1 MAENK
6 GLTRRQFIAASTATV
21 LGTAITKQDSVDL
34 EVDIY
39 QTEELADRAQLVHDN
54 RGYPAQILQGFAAEA
69 LKPLID
75 STDIDSIKVNYRPE
89 LEPSLDE
96 EAAESTL
103 KRWRRTIEDGN
114 AASLLLTDRKYHD
127 SVGVAERT
135 NNPTEATVSVLGEG
149 YDFLDI
155 DRDEDFQEV
164 LVGEYELEE
173 LGYEINYSPFKTVVA
188 GIHEIGHNLGLE
200 HDDGEVF
207 EHEEGAALSVMAAS
221 YLDQYMESGEIRF
234 SDDVYWARSFSENAT
249 ETIDGLLD

>member
-1 MAENK
+1 MAEKK

-21 LGTAITKQDSVDL
+21 LGTAITKQDGVDL

-39 QTEELADRAQLVHDN
+39 QTKELANRAELVHN
-54 RGYPAQILQGFAAEA
+54 ERGYPAQILQGFAQEA
-69 LKPLID
+69 LQPVVDATGI
-75 STDIDSIKVNYRPE
+75 SSIKVNYIQDI
-89 LEPSLDE
+89 EPSIDE
-96 EAAESTL
+96 EDAESTL
-103 KRWRRTIEDGN
+103 KQWQSTLEDGN

-135 NNPTEATVSVLGEG
+135 NNPQEATVSVLGEA

-155 DRDEDFQEV
+155 DSDESFQEV
-164 LVGEYELEE
+164 LVSEYELEE
-173 LGYEINYSPFKTVVA
+173 LGYEVNYSPFKTVVA

-200 HDDGEVF
+200 HDDGDVF
-207 EHEEGAALSVMAAS
+207 EHEDGAALSVMAAS

-249 ETIDGLLD
+249 ETINGLLD